1 MFLAIINDTY
11 SEVKEDLA
19 TRESEFDLGLV
30 LIKFLNFGILQ
41 RKNARFSKHLRIY
54 NKTYI
59 LYIKS

>member
-30 LIKFLNFGILQ
+30 LIKFLNLGILKG
-41 RKNARFSKHLRIY
+41 KNARFSKHSRIY
-54 NKTYI
+54 N
-59 LYIKS
+59 

>member
-30 LIKFLNFGILQ
+30 LMKFLNLGILKC
-41 RKNARFSKHLRIY
+41 KNARFSKHSRIY
-54 NKTYI
+54 DKSYI